1 MATNETT
8 SVKKIPSFMRG
19 TANSNSKT
27 DRPSTTSS
35 DRKRVTS
42 QSQRVSYQPRTPVP
56 KSPAHKID
64 RSISS
69 DVTSKPLPIPS
80 STKRSTVKTGDSVK
94 PVETKWERLMKK
106 IPKDCAVYPSPKR
119 EKPATR
125 EEFEILQNK
134 GYYKIDDSV
143 QDDGWHIITVMLY
156 YNMEEL
162 NKKWEVEC
170 SDGLFWVTFK
180 DRDIEPGSKY
190 GKWLVRAKIRNSD
203 KWLHAYLIHNPPLV
217 ARDMSVTVTDEV
229 VWAIG
234 DYDYW
239 DELPEWQ

>member
-1 MATNETT
+1 MATNEITP
-8 SVKKIPSFMRG
+8 VNNIPSFMRG
-19 TANSNSKT
+19 TANSARKT
-27 DRPSTTSS
+27 ERVANEK
-35 DRKRVTS
+35 KRVSNQPPRT
-42 QSQRVSYQPRTPVP
+42 SYQPRTPAQ
-56 KSPAHKID
+56 KSPAHKIG
-64 RSISS
+64 RSS
-69 DVTSKPLPIPS
+69 DVIPKPFSVSS
-80 STKRSTVKTGDSVK
+80 STRRETGKKGDSVRT
-94 PVETKWERLMKK
+94 VETKWERLMKK
-106 IPKDCAVYPSPKR
+106 VPKDCAVYPSPKR

-170 SDGLFWVTFK
+170 PDGLFWVTFK

-203 KWLHAYLIHNPPLV
+203 RWLHAYLIHNPPLV